1 MAWVLLG
8 AVVPRIS
15 LDVAAIAAFA
25 TLILGGV
32 LDPAEAVQGFGN
44 TTLLTVAC
52 MFVLAEGLQRT
63 GAVRGVGRLVE
74 VAARKNMRV
83 LLLGLL
89 PLVMLF
95 SGVMSNTAVVVLLL
109 PVLVAAT
116 QRSRMSPSR
125 VLLPLSYASIMGGTL
140 TLVGTTTT
148 LLVDGMLVQAGREG
162 IGLFGITPMGA
173 VFCVVGLTYLVLA
186 GPKLLPNRTGL
197 VTPITAEATRQYLT
211 EIAIPADSP
220 FIGKHLG
227 DFPSLLKKVRF
238 LQIVRGEEILWPP
251 LNDTE
256 LQEGDVLLVKTQQ
269 DELVRLLD
277 QRGLR
282 SRSDISHE
290 SESIHSHNVALAEVM
305 VAPGSSLA
313 NQTVL
318 GAKLRYRF
326 GVSVLAVMR
335 KGTHLRE
342 HIGGLALRVG
352 DILLVQ
358 GEPGSI
364 ARLTRT
370 EDDLMVLGGTRM
382 IEARRGKLPMA
393 IGIVAAALTTAA
405 LGWIPLV
412 VAVLLGASG
421 LVVTGCISRG
431 QAYRAVDLR
440 ILIIL
445 GSMLALGAAA
455 SKTGLAADIA
465 GGMMSFG
472 EQFGPHGIL
481 AMVYLATAILTELVT
496 NAGTASIMVPIALSI
511 ADRMGHNYEPYVYAV
526 ALAASCSFLTPVGY
540 QTNLLVHGPGGY
552 RLMDYLRLGT
562 PLALMLWALAT
573 WLLPMVYGF

>member
-8 AVVPRIS
+8 AVVPKIS

-32 LDPAEAVQGFGN
+32 LAPTEAVAGFGN

-52 MFVLAEGLQRT
+52 MFILAEALQRT
-63 GAVRGVGRLVE
+63 GAVRGVGRWVE
-74 VAARKNMRV
+74 VAARKNMRF
-83 LLLGLL
+83 LLIGLL
-89 PLVMLF
+89 PLVMLL

-116 QRSRMSPSR
+116 QRSQMSPSR
-125 VLLPLSYASIMGGTL
+125 VLLPLSYASIIGGTL

-148 LLVDGMLVQAGREG
+148 LLVDGMLLQAGRDG

-173 VFCVVGLTYLVLA
+173 VFCVVGLIYLVLA

-211 EIAIPADSP
+211 EIAIPAGSP
-220 FIGKHLG
+220 FVGKQLG
-227 DFPSLLKKVRF
+227 DFPALLKKVRF

-251 LNDTE
+251 LQHVE
-256 LQEGDVLLVKTQQ
+256 LQENDVLLVKAQQ

-282 SRSDISHE
+282 SRNETSQDE
-290 SESIHSHNVALAEVM
+290 ESIHSHNVALAEVM

-313 NQTVL
+313 NQTVQ

-326 GVSVLAVMR
+326 GVSVLAVLR
-335 KGTHLRE
+335 KGAHLRQ

-358 GEPGSI
+358 GEPSDI
-364 ARLTRT
+364 SRLTQT
-370 EDDLMVLGGTRM
+370 EDDLMVLGGTRR
-382 IEARRGKLPMA
+382 IEARRHKLPIA
-393 IGIVAAALTTAA
+393 IAIVAAALLSAA
-405 LGWIPLV
+405 FGWMPLV
-412 VAVLLGASG
+412 VAVLLGAAG
-421 LVVTGCISRG
+421 LVVTGCVSRG

-440 ILIIL
+440 ILVIL

-465 GGMMSFG
+465 GGMVSFG
-472 EQFGPHGIL
+472 ERFGPHGIL

-496 NAGTASIMVPIALSI
+496 NAGTASIMIPIALSI
-511 ADRMGHNYEPYVYAV
+511 SDRMQHNHEPYVYAV

-552 RLMDYLRLGT
+552 RLMDYLRLGA
-562 PLALMLWALAT
+562 PLAILLWALAT
-573 WLLPMVYGF
+573 WLLPIVYGF